1 MAKPWNHYALL
12 FNCLQMLVTQFCST
26 LWNLTDCSLLG
37 FSVHGIL
44 QARIL
49 GWVAF
54 PFSRG
59 SSQSRDQTC
68 ISCTG
73 RGILYHWGI
82 REAQATQLCP
92 ILCDPMD
99 CNLLGFSVH
108 GILQARILEWVAI
121 PFSRGSSW
129 PRDWSL
135 VSHVA
140 GRFFTIWTTREAPL
154 RNIEPLPLLSRGLQ
168 SSAGDRTP
176 PQSWGWTG
184 A

>member
-1 MAKPWNHYALL
+1 MS
-12 FNCLQMLVTQFCST
+12 TFCDPK
-26 LWNLTDCSLLG
+26 DCSPSG
-37 FSVHGIL
+37 SSAHGIFL
-44 QARIL
+44 ARIL
-49 GWVAF
+49 ERVAISF
-54 PFSRG
+54 PRG
-59 SSQSRDQTC
+59 SSWPRDQTC